1 MKAGAWYL
9 PAILTLCA
17 LLSACASGPF
27 QPDGASDVANLLAGY
42 DHVAGLTA
50 DEQRREF
57 SAALSAHEKLSNE
70 KTRLG
75 LALMYLLPRAP
86 WRDDKRVL
94 SLLER
99 VEPGNAEHHSARH
112 NFAQV
117 LIRLIGERQRVER
130 DDQRKLDL
138 LNQQL
143 REERRKADEARTKSD
158 EAIKKLD
165 SLRAIDRDLRLRRKE
180 P

>member
-1 MKAGAWYL
+1 VKVSV
-9 PAILTLCA
+9 ILTLCA

-27 QPDGASDVANLLAGY
+27 QPDGARDVATMLASY
-42 DHVAGLTA
+42 EHVAGLTA

-57 SAALSAHEKLSNE
+57 SAALSAHEKLASE
-70 KTRLG
+70 HTRLG

-99 VEPGNAEHHSARH
+99 VEPGNAEHHSARY
-112 NFAQV
+112 NFAQA
-117 LIRLIGERQRVER
+117 LIRLVGERQRLER
-130 DDQRKLDL
+130 EDQRKLEQ
-138 LNQQL
+138 LNQQV
-143 REERRKADEARTKSD
+143 REERRKAEEARTKSD

-165 SLRAIDRDLRLRRKE
+165 SLRAIDRDLRQRRKE